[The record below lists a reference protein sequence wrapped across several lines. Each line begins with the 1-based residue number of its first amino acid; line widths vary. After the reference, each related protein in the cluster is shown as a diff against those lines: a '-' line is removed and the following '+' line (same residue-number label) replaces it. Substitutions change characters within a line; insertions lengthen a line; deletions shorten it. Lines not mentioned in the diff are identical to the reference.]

1 MLPDGCFEVKT
12 CQVQLVV
19 TPQLPQVESH
29 VWEFYRLQLNQ
40 EHFQAAS
47 QVLKN
52 SHLPQTTWKAFI
64 SDVWFPQPEKLAVM
78 RWVLT
83 DGDVSQVQVQQSS
96 AQQMPDDFEHVNL
109 RVSPLSAL
117 W

>member
-52 SHLPQTTWKAFI
+52 SYLPETTWKPFI
-64 SDVWFPQPEKLAVM
+64 NP
-78 RWVLT
+78 
-83 DGDVSQVQVQQSS
+83 VS
-96 AQQMPDDFEHVNL
+96 
-109 RVSPLSAL
+109 
-117 W
+117 